1 MPSNIVRNAVTLVL
15 VLTAFVGGLAVGNR
29 TISEA
34 AIQMGT
40 AETQGN
46 LAHRVETLARL
57 RTGDADGAIVLLEQ
71 AVVSATESLPQGKP
85 WSDLEPDLQL
95 TLQMAKAYLERQPPQ
110 QTSPALAAL
119 LGTIPM
125 PDVQYCSAAMQELL
139 RSRDT
144 KSHRP

>member
-1 MPSNIVRNAVTLVL
+1 VTSNIVRNGVTLLL

-29 TISEA
+29 TMWAA
-34 AIQMGT
+34 AIQMLT

-46 LAHRVETLARL
+46 LTHRVETLARL
-57 RTGDADGAIVLLEQ
+57 RTRDADGAIALLEQ

-85 WSDLEPDLQL
+85 WSDLEPDLRL
-95 TLQMAKAYLERQPPQ
+95 TLQMAKAYLERHPPQ
-110 QTSPALAAL
+110 QMTPALAAL

-139 RSRDT
+139 RSGDT
-144 KSHRP
+144 KSNRP